1 MAAWLPL
8 LKASLP
14 YITQIVTAAIPAFT
28 SKSSADKPAEVI
40 PTQIAELQSAVTQNA
55 EAVKALATQLKG
67 TIEGIDTGAAK
78 LEQEI
83 KALKRLARIAIALAI
98 LAFSIAI
105 WVLLSKAGG

>member
-1 MAAWLPL
+1 MAVWLPL

-28 SKSSADKPAEVI
+28 AKSSADKPSEVV
-40 PTQIAELQSAVTQNA
+40 PTQIAELQSAVTHNA

-83 KALKRLARIAIALAI
+83 RSLKRVARIAILLALIGIAT
-98 LAFSIAI
+98 AI
-105 WVLLSKAGG
+105 WAWFSNGE

>member
-14 YITQIVTAAIPAFT
+14 YISQIVTAAIPAFT
-28 SKSSADKPAEVI
+28 SKTSADKSAEVV

-83 KALKRLARIAIALAI
+83 KALKRLAQIATILALLGAAVAI
-98 LAFSIAI
+98 LA
-105 WVLLSKAGG
+105 LLSKAGG

>member
-28 SKSSADKPAEVI
+28 SKTSTDKPAEVI

-83 KALKRLARIAIALAI
+83 KALKRLARIATI
-98 LAFSIAI
+98 LALLGAAVAVLALFS
-105 WVLLSKAGG
+105 KMGG